1 MWMNEGEIEQML
13 EFTRYEAPEFA
24 PYARYL
30 SDWMDVVNDNSD
42 GWAYWKAGSG
52 AAGKLMDALQALRDS
67 QRYGGAAPDEAVFK
81 RSLAPIKS
89 CATKHGLTAPTL
101 DDVQHNLGI

>member
-1 MWMNEGEIEQML
+1 
-13 EFTRYEAPEFA
+13 
-24 PYARYL
+24 
-30 SDWMDVVNDNSD
+30 MDVVNDNSD

-67 QRYGGAAPDEAVFK
+67 QRYGGAAPFSRGRWP
-81 RSLAPIKS
+81 RSSPALRS
-89 CATKHGLTAPTL
+89 MTAPTL